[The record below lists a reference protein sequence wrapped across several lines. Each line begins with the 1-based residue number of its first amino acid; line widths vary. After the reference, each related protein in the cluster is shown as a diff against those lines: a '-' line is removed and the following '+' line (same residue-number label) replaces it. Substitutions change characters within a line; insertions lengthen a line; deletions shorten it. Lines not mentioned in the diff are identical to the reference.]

1 MQNPLSFLF
10 QELQSEKPLDAQVAK
25 TCTKW
30 DVAQGVMDDVHAE
43 LQAMPLNNAE
53 DLPRFHRTL
62 VDYAAYAMYAALMKR
77 QLDQLMPGAGID
89 DYTAVLDKCYGKSP
103 LNNVFREA
111 INKEMDAD
119 MAPLREQL
127 QVQLSISPSS
137 WVQRVQQS
145 KNPLQLV
152 KDEGTAP

>member
-1 MQNPLSFLF
+1 MQKPLSYLF
-10 QELQSEKPLDAQVAK
+10 QEPPSAQPLDAQVAK

-30 DVAQGVMDDVHAE
+30 DVAQMVMDDIHAA

-62 VDYAAYAMYAALMKR
+62 VDYAAYATYAALMKR
-77 QLDQLMPGAGID
+77 QLDHLMPGAGID
-89 DYTAVLDKCYGKSP
+89 DYTAVLDQCYGKSP
-103 LNNVFREA
+103 LNDVFREA

-127 QVQLSISPSS
+127 HVSLSVSPSS
-137 WVQRVQQS
+137 WVQRVQQN
-145 KNPLQLV
+145 KQPLQLI
-152 KDEGTAP
+152 KDEGHTP